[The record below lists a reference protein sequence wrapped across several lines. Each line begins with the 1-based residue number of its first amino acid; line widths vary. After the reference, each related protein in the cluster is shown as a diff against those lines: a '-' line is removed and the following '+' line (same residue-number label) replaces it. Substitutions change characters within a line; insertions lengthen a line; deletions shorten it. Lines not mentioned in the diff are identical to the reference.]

1 MLPTAPLRRHA
12 NGRYPMDEPDPAPD
26 ARTNVVMV
34 PVLNHSALGELEA
47 RRTLWFL
54 AGEGNTEA
62 KQAPRAES
70 DG

>member
-1 MLPTAPLRRHA
+1 
-12 NGRYPMDEPDPAPD
+12 MDEPDPAPD

-62 KQAPRAES
+62 KQALRAES